1 MKTKE
6 EIPFSLF
13 DEMTEQKDYNFYG
26 VIYDASFPV
35 IEDSN
40 SLCPFY
46 EVTLK
51 LIDPSMNC
59 LSKSSTLQSIEESI
73 LTLIIKSN
81 LKECMPY
88 IHSIG
93 DIIRVH
99 HGSYNPAKR
108 TAYLLLTGVTKIVSS
123 WCLFSGKPDNDIKI
137 STPLLCSHSSC
148 FIDGQ
153 ELEILN
159 GIRKWLFSNFQLK
172 NSLVYPND
180 VKLKD
185 KKNDNQLNDTVVQIV
200 SKFEYP
206 DSIVYLIQDETERC
220 AIYSFKYFNFF
231 EVSDIIRIT
240 NYLVNESGQIQM
252 KKNSNMLIVPSF
264 TEYYK
269 SFSNIIEKNRAYLD
283 NTFAIPTPQINGNT
297 TKKQESGQNSEKE
310 DKTKINY
317 ICMVDENYSKNAGT
331 LIDMTKQSTREII
344 DIKIKELVYPKVL
357 YKFDNSDQQSFN
369 LIFDCEIRNPDKT
382 RILLHLCTFD
392 GEGDGFIP
400 IDPLYSNKDG
410 SDIKEIIDR
419 FIKNEEYYCKVM
431 IEKVHF
437 KMVNEKSDIIEFKE
451 MHPDS
456 QNYIYRI
463 VGKYLWNNYN
473 N

>member
-1 MKTKE
+1 MKTKD

-13 DEMTEQKDYNFYG
+13 DEMTQQKDYNFYG

-40 SLCPFY
+40 SLSPFY

-59 LSKSSTLQSIEESI
+59 LSNNPSTPQSIEESI

-99 HGSYNPAKR
+99 HGNYNPAKR
-108 TAYLLLTGVTKIVSS
+108 TVYLLLTGVTKIVSS

-137 STPLLCSHSSC
+137 STPLLCSHSTC
-148 FIDGQ
+148 FVDGQ

-185 KKNDNQLNDTVVQIV
+185 KKSDNHLNDTVVQIV
-200 SKFEYP
+200 SKYEYP

-240 NYLVNESGQIQM
+240 NYLVNTSGQIQM

-269 SFSNIIEKNRAYLD
+269 SFSNIIDKNRSYLD
-283 NTFAIPTPQINGNT
+283 NTFTIPPPMTNGNIT
-297 TKKQESGQNSEKE
+297 TDKESGQTTEKE
-310 DKTKINY
+310 DETKINY
-317 ICMVDENYSKNAGT
+317 ICMINENFSGNAISINHMVKERIRT
-331 LIDMTKQSTREII
+331 II

-357 YKFDNSDQQSFN
+357 YKFENSFQQPFN
-369 LIFDCEIRNPDKT
+369 LVLDCEIKNADKT
-382 RILLHLCTFD
+382 RILLHLCNYD
-392 GEGDGFIP
+392 GEGEGFLP
-400 IDPLYSNKDG
+400 IDPLYSSKDG
-410 SDIKEIIDR
+410 SDIKEIIDKM
-419 FIKNEEYYCKVM
+419 IKIEGYCKVM
-431 IEKVHF
+431 IEKVQF
-437 KMVNEKSDIIEFKE
+437 KLVNEKEEIVEFKDLY
-451 MHPDS
+451 PDAD
-456 QNYIYRI
+456 NFIYRI
-463 VGKYLWNNYN
+463 VGKYLWNNN
-473 N
+473 F